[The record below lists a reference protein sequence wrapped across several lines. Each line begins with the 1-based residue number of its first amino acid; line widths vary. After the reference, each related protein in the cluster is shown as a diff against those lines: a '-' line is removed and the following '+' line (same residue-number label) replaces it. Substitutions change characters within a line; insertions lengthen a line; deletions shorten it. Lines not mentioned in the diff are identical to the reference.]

1 MQLTLINFFKRTVPG
16 HIFRGKKRLVKQV
29 SRRSMDTM
37 IREFELQEKNMLLL
51 RNPYLSVEQS
61 SGHAKALNKQENKL
75 KFWNNNPIKP
85 PLKDHVK
92 IADRL
97 AHLNVKSVW
106 E

>member
-51 RNPYLSVEQS
+51 RNPYLSVVS
-61 SGHAKALNKQENKL
+61 T
-75 KFWNNNPIKP
+75 
-85 PLKDHVK
+85 
-92 IADRL
+92 L
-97 AHLNVKSVW
+97 AML
-106 E
+106 

>member
-51 RNPYLSVEQS
+51 RNPYLSVVS
-61 SGHAKALNKQENKL
+61 SEYS
-75 KFWNNNPIKP
+75 
-85 PLKDHVK
+85 
-92 IADRL
+92 IAEVYWL
-97 AHLNVKSVW
+97 LYTSLLFF
-106 E
+106 

>member
-51 RNPYLSVEQS
+51 RNPYLSLVS
-61 SGHAKALNKQENKL
+61 S
-75 KFWNNNPIKP
+75 I
-85 PLKDHVK
+85 V
-92 IADRL
+92 
-97 AHLNVKSVW
+97 
-106 E
+106 